1 MPSHPSSRDLLRTLI
16 GFPTVSRDSNLALI
30 HFIRDYLAD
39 LGVESLLVPD
49 GTGKKAN
56 LYATIG
62 PADRPG
68 ICLSGH
74 TDVVPVE
81 DQDWSH
87 DPFDLVERDGRLYGR
102 GTADM
107 KGFVA
112 IALAWA
118 PRFLAARLAT
128 PVHYAFSYDEEVGCI
143 GVRGL
148 LKKLEAMPVRPK
160 ACVVGEPTS
169 MTPVIAHKGKLSMR
183 AHVHG
188 LEGHSSMT
196 QHGVNAVEYAAEMVA
211 FLRALA
217 REKRDQGPFDDGFD
231 PPYTT
236 VHTGT
241 FAGGTALNIIPNKA
255 AVEFEFRHLPVDD
268 PRELFDRV
276 ERFVR
281 EELEPEMKT
290 VAAAAGFD
298 FEEITSFPGLAM
310 QEADPEVALVKA
322 LSGAN
327 ATGKVAF
334 GTEAG
339 LFQQAGI
346 PAVICGPG
354 SIEQAHRPD
363 EWISLDQMRRG
374 ERFMDRLIERLA
386 A

>member
-1 MPSHPSSRDLLRTLI
+1 MPSHPSSRDLLQALI
-16 GFPTVSRDSNLALI
+16 GFPTVSRDGNLALI

-49 GTGKKAN
+49 ETGAKAN

-74 TDVVPVE
+74 TDVVPVA

-87 DPFDLVERDGRLYGR
+87 DPFELVERDGRLYGR

-118 PRFLAARLAT
+118 PRFLAANLTT
-128 PVHYAFSYDEEVGCI
+128 PVHFAFSYDEEVGCI

-148 LKKLEAMPVRPK
+148 LKRLEGLPVRPK

-188 LEGHSSMT
+188 LEGHSSLT

-211 FLRALA
+211 FLRAQA
-217 REKRDQGPFDDGFD
+217 REKRETGPFDDGFD

-268 PRELFDRV
+268 PRALFGRV

-281 EELEPEMKT
+281 DELEPEMKA
-290 VAAAAGFD
+290 VAASAGFD

-310 QEADPEVALVKA
+310 QETDPEVALVKT

-346 PAVICGPG
+346 PTVVCGPG
-354 SIEQAHRPD
+354 SIEQAHKPD